1 MQEKRESQR
10 ITVFRII
17 SSLTKRWLLMP
28 SAQWSEFDED
38 GEEILEPTDQHA
50 LFLAAGNRAHAF
62 FLSSHSIYCPSSL
75 PFTE

>member
-10 ITVFRII
+10 ITVLRII

-28 SAQWSEFDED
+28 SARWLEFDED

-50 LFLAAGNRAHAF
+50 LFRAAGNTARAL
-62 FLSSHSIYCPSSL
+62 FLSSRGIYCPS
-75 PFTE
+75 